1 MVRPQAG
8 VLLDE
13 ELRGFSPRGVGKA
26 PAVALRLTA
35 MRLGELLIADGR
47 LSEEQVEQGLR
58 AQVLWGGKLGT
69 NLVELGLLDLD
80 ELSWLLARL
89 HRMPVALARHFAQPD
104 LALQQR
110 LGATLA
116 ERWQCVPL
124 ARLADDPP
132 RIGIAATTPLPEPAI
147 AEIAAA
153 LGEEPSAIVVAIAA
167 EMRILYHLEVSY
179 GLERPARY
187 MRSRDD
193 EDPPEA
199 PPPVLG
205 ESSEVE
211 IDLPPPTGPIPTLDP
226 EELAAAEA
234 PGDPAPLELALSDS
248 EKVQTGPEHRRYM
261 PLVGEEEQRVGRIA
275 IRRVQVFAAEESGD
289 SPAFPGTWPEALRAI
304 RRGKDRDKVGELAV
318 AVLTTFCPTLRVAAL
333 LVVRGHVAIGWLGR
347 HRRGVVDMRSI
358 ALPLDQPSAVA
369 EAVVSGNVVTR
380 LLRTS
385 GELDRR
391 LAAVLAEES
400 AVASGQV
407 PPDWHDARVM
417 ISPISLSEGRVACV
431 LYSQL
436 DGSDVERVMEEG
448 EAPGVELVEN
458 VVASM
463 RSAFMRLI
471 RAASR

>member
-1 MVRPQAG
+1 
-8 VLLDE
+8 
-13 ELRGFSPRGVGKA
+13 
-26 PAVALRLTA
+26 

-58 AQVLWGGKLGT
+58 AQVLWGGRLGT

-89 HRMPVALARHFAQPD
+89 HRVPVALSRHFAQPD
-104 LALQQR
+104 LGLQQR
-110 LGATLA
+110 LGAVLA

-132 RIGIAATTPLPEPAI
+132 RIGIAAATPLPDAAV

-153 LGEEPSAIVVAIAA
+153 LGEEPGAIVVAIAA

-193 EDPPEA
+193 DEGPPEP

-205 ESSEVE
+205 ENSEVE
-211 IDLPPPTGPIPTLDP
+211 IDLPPPTGPIPTLAP
-226 EELAAAEA
+226 EELAAAES
-234 PGDPAPLELALSDS
+234 PADATPLELALTDS

-318 AVLTTFCPTLRVAAL
+318 AVLTTFCASLRVAAL
-333 LVVRGHVAIGWLGR
+333 LVVRGNVAIGWLGR

-369 EAVVSGNVVTR
+369 EAVANGNVVTR

-391 LAAVLAEES
+391 LAAILAEES
-400 AVASGQV
+400 EGAGAA
-407 PPDWHDARVM
+407 PDWSDARVM

-436 DGSDVERVMEEG
+436 DGSDVDRVMEGG
-448 EAPGVELVEN
+448 EPPGIELVEN

-463 RSAFMRLI
+463 RSAFLRLI